1 MIQYRSMGA
10 PATREEQFRKL
21 FGYLGGFQGT
31 WVAAIGRKA
40 GLFRAVHEA
49 ASGVTAEALA
59 KRLGYEP
66 RYVRV
71 WCRAAYAY
79 ELLDYDPTRIMYLA
93 EK

>member
-1 MIQYRSMGA
+1 MTA
-10 PATREEQFRKL
+10 PTREEQFRKL

-40 GLFRAVHEA
+40 GLFQAIHEA
-49 ASGVTAEALA
+49 DGGVTADALA

-71 WCRAAYAY
+71 WCRAARCSWVAG
-79 ELLDYDPTRIMYLA
+79 
-93 EK
+93 